1 MKTAVIGCGGNG
13 GVIAAALARNGFDPV
28 CITGRKESAQI
39 ISERGLVVH
48 GAMGDFNVPVRAYAS
63 SEEADEEFDIIFI
76 AVKSNDLQLVFTE
89 VKESMGKNGLIAT
102 VGNGLEILDIAKEHP
117 KLNIAAGA
125 VGYNSVMLNY
135 GRYQANSKG
144 GIVFGPLNGT
154 DVRDL
159 SVIRKCLEPYIDV
172 TFTDNTEGMLWAKL
186 VIVCG
191 VTGLGGASGLVTGK
205 LMKIPAARK
214 LFYRIADEGDA
225 VADALGISIE
235 KLPGG
240 INPEKFG
247 NRGLPLFIRYLLLKM
262 IGIRYKNLKS
272 NIHYSIERGKKT
284 EIDFINGALVK
295 AGEKTGIP
303 TPVNRAVVQIVQE
316 IESGLRKMD
325 VQNLYDIRRF
335 AK

>member
-13 GVIAAALARNGFDPV
+13 GVIAAALVRNGLDPV

-39 ISERGLVVH
+39 IGERGLVVH

-63 SEEADEEFDIIFI
+63 PEEAGEGFDIIFI
-76 AVKSNDLQLVFTE
+76 AVKSGDLRSVFTE
-89 VKESMGKNGLIAT
+89 AQESVGKNGTIAT
-102 VGNGLEILDIAKEHP
+102 VGNGLEILDIAKEYP
-117 KLNIAAGA
+117 KLRIAAGA
-125 VGYNSVMLNY
+125 VGYNSVMLKY
-135 GRYQANSKG
+135 GRYQVNSKG
-144 GIVFGPLNGT
+144 GIMFGPLNG
-154 DVRDL
+154 VHARDL
-159 SVIRKCLEPYIDV
+159 GVIKKCLEPHIDV
-172 TFTDNTEGMLWAKL
+172 AITGNTEGMLWAKL
-186 VIVCG
+186 IIVCG

-205 LMKIPAARK
+205 LMKTPSARK
-214 LFYRIADEGDA
+214 LFYRIADEGAA
-225 VADALGISIE
+225 VSDALGISIE
-235 KLPGG
+235 KLSGG

-247 NRGLPLFIRYLLLKM
+247 NSGLPLFIRYLLLKM

-272 NIHYSIERGKKT
+272 NIHHSIERGKKT

-303 TPVNRAVVQIVQE
+303 TPVNRAVVRIVRE

-325 VQNLYDIRRF
+325 VQNLHDIRRL